1 MFQIVKT
8 CGKDSV
14 IPVIMATDALGAGID
29 TTGNTGTGKS
39 FLNNLYRVH
48 CSVPS
53 TGIIVVILY
62 PDLVGSGTFPWIR
75 NKSFRNH
82 NTGAEF

>member
-29 TTGNTGTGKS
+29 TTGNSGKS
-39 FLNNLYRVH
+39 FLNNLYRVQYPVPYVSCNSFEFFILKYDH
-48 CSVPS
+48 CCDSVS
-53 TGIIVVILY
+53 
-62 PDLVGSGTFPWIR
+62 GSGW
-75 NKSFRNH
+75 FRNFSLDP
-82 NTGAEF
+82 E